1 MKEKEKKDCKIT
13 KNKLKQDFLR
23 LDNLKIFVIF
33 RIMKKLAR
41 RGKALKK
48 NKKNRGGAK

>member
-23 LDNLKIFVIF
+23 LDNLKIFVMF
-33 RIMKKLAR
+33 RIMKTI
-41 RGKALKK
+41 GKA
-48 NKKNRGGAK
+48 RH